1 MHRLLLIPLLLTWLT
16 PLWAARPQ
24 PAPFNPSKEKAGIM
38 RTSVQ
43 RINSVIDQKLAQEKL
58 PYNSPMNDFLFAR
71 RVYVDLTGTI
81 PTYEELVHFAND
93 ERPRKRTYLI
103 NRLLASEGYVSHTF
117 NYFANL
123 LRIQTKIADKELG
136 AELFMGWLKD
146 SIHQDKPYNRLVYE
160 MVSSSG
166 SIMEN
171 PATGYHL
178 RDKDMKLDHVA
189 FMTKIFL
196 AKDIACAQCHDH
208 PSDDW
213 TQKQY
218 YAFAS
223 YLGELE
229 IGKGQDLK
237 KQKDRKM
244 MFAEKEKL
252 FHHPRFSSAVKSKY
266 GNNEMA
272 QKKIRSFRQDFKK
285 LSEGNVLAVYDDKSS
300 ELPLPEDYQ
309 YDDAKPG
316 DLVKPAF
323 IVGRPLGGPKN
334 ANLREQLGY
343 WLAHPQN
350 GWFSLAIANRMW
362 ARYLGQGVA
371 EPLHNVE
378 IRKASNP
385 LLLQTLSEVMV
396 ALDFDLRAFSW
407 VVLHSKSYNRLA
419 SRVET
424 EEGKRFHFPGP
435 VLRRMSAEQIWDS
448 LVTLMVKDPL
458 RYRQP
463 APPSLLDVRDGWSAL
478 EFIDNRTDGKYRLVD
493 SRTGETILVDGS
505 DQTASYSQQK
515 ISVSSGKGKN
525 QSNLILARAS
535 ELPQPAPSGHLLRK
549 FGQSERLFVVGA
561 SSRVGSVPQLM
572 ELMNGFPT
580 EVLTS
585 DDSLLFRKV
594 RSVSDPRKQA
604 EVAFLSILNRL
615 PTESEKALLLKQTG
629 SSESDLSD
637 LIWALLN
644 TPEFFFI
651 K

>member
-1 MHRLLLIPLLLTWLT
+1 MSVKKIN
-16 PLWAARPQ
+16 AA
-24 PAPFNPSKEKAGIM
+24 
-38 RTSVQ
+38 
-43 RINSVIDQKLAQEKL
+43 IDRKLSEEKL

-81 PTYEELVHFAND
+81 PTYAQLVNFAND

-103 NRLLASEGYVSHTF
+103 NQLLASEGYVSHTF
-117 NYFANL
+117 NYFATL
-123 LRIQTKIADKELG
+123 LRIQSKIADKELG
-136 AELFMGWLKD
+136 SELFMGWLKD

-171 PATGYHL
+171 PAIGYHL

-229 IGKGQDLK
+229 IGQGNDLK
-237 KQKDRKM
+237 KERDRKV

-285 LSEGNVLAVYDDKSS
+285 LSEGNVLAVYDNKSS
-300 ELPLPEDYQ
+300 ELPLPDDYQ

-316 DLVKPAF
+316 DVVKPEF
-323 IVGRPLGGPKN
+323 IVGKPMRGPKG
-334 ANLREQLGY
+334 ANLREQLAF
-343 WLAHPQN
+343 WIAHPQN

-371 EPLHNVE
+371 EPMHNVE
-378 IRKASNP
+378 IKKVSNP
-385 LLLQTLSEVMV
+385 LLLKTLSEVMV

-407 VVLHSKSYNRLA
+407 VILHTKSYNRLA
-419 SRVET
+419 SRVEN
-424 EEGKRFHFPGP
+424 EKGKDFHFPGP

-493 SRTGETILVDGS
+493 SLTGETILIDGN
-505 DQTASYSQQK
+505 DQRASYSQQK
-515 ISVSSGKGKN
+515 VTVSSGKGGN

-585 DDSLLFRKV
+585 QDSLLFRKV
-594 RSVSDPRKQA
+594 RSVSDSRKQA
-604 EVAFLSILNRL
+604 EIAFLSILNRL
-615 PTESEKALLLKQTG
+615 PTESEKKLLLKQTG

>member
-1 MHRLLLIPLLLTWLT
+1 MHRFFLISLLLFCTTLA
-16 PLWAARPQ
+16 WAARPE
-24 PAPFNPSKEKAGIM
+24 PAPFNPSKEKVGIM

-43 RINSVIDQKLAQEKL
+43 AINAVIDRKLVEEKL
-58 PYNSPMNDFLFAR
+58 TYNSALNDFLFAR
-71 RVYVDLTGTI
+71 RVYVDVTGTI
-81 PTYEELVHFAND
+81 PTYEELVHFVND
-93 ERPRKRTYLI
+93 DRRSKRTYLV

-117 NYFANL
+117 NYFADL
-123 LRIQTKIADKELG
+123 LRIQTKMTGSKSTSEV
-136 AELFMGWLKD
+136 FTGWLKD

-166 SIMEN
+166 SLKEN

-229 IGKGQDLK
+229 IGQGKDLG
-237 KQKDRKM
+237 KQKKRKM

-252 FHHPRFSSAVKSKY
+252 FHHPRFSSAVKGKY
-266 GNNEMA
+266 GNNDMA
-272 QKKIRSFRQDFKK
+272 QKKIRGFRQDFKK
-285 LSEGNVLAVYDDKSS
+285 LKEGNTIAVFDDKTSS
-300 ELPLPEDYQ
+300 LTLPDDYQ
-309 YDDAKPG
+309 YEDAKAG
-316 DLVKPAF
+316 DSVKPAF
-323 IVGRPLGGPKN
+323 IVGRSLGGPKGES
-334 ANLREQLGY
+334 LREQLAY
-343 WLAHPQN
+343 WLAHPEN
-350 GWFSLAIANRMW
+350 GWFSLAIANRTW
-362 ARYLGQGVA
+362 ARYLGKGVA
-371 EPLHNVE
+371 EPLHNVD

-385 LLLQTLSEVMV
+385 LLLKTLSEVMV

-407 VVLHSKSYNRLA
+407 VVLHTKAYNRLA
-419 SRVET
+419 SRIQVK
-424 EEGKRFHFPGP
+424 EGKPFYFPGP
-435 VLRRMSAEQIWDS
+435 ILRRMSAEQVWDS

-463 APPSLLDVRDGWSAL
+463 GPPSLLDVYDGQSAL
-478 EFIDNRTDGKYRLVD
+478 DFIDRKDDGKYRLVD
-493 SRTGETILVDGS
+493 SQTGESILIDG
-505 DQTASYSQQK
+505 DERTASYSQQK
-515 ISVSSGKGKN
+515 ISVSSGQGKKKT
-525 QSNLILARAS
+525 SLILARAS

-585 DDSLLFRKV
+585 QDSLLFRKV

-604 EVAFLSILNRL
+604 EVVFLSILSRL
-615 PTESEKALLLKQTG
+615 PTESEKKLLLDQTG
-629 SSESDLSD
+629 SSEGDLSD